1 MSKLRASTWL
11 LGNGAAFTDRVQVV
25 GDSYYG
31 LTQAASDRYR
41 YVGISFR
48 PRGSFVRV
56 AKNNRPIGLNQNI
69 KRKRS
74 EIKWIGRLFCA

>member
-1 MSKLRASTWL
+1 VTHAKH
-11 LGNGAAFTDRVQVV
+11 GAVSLESPIRSLWGGCATTTGQDVRRQPDRR
-25 GDSYYG
+25 
-31 LTQAASDRYR
+31 LPK
-41 YVGISFR
+41 FR
-48 PRGSFVRV
+48 L

>member
-1 MSKLRASTWL
+1 VTFYI
-11 LGNGAAFTDRVQVV
+11 GVGARFGAGILF
-25 GDSYYG
+25 S
-31 LTQAASDRYR
+31 LPSDWSVYR
-41 YVGISFR
+41 SEIDPISI
-48 PRGSFVRV
+48 VRV